1 MNVAIKNDSSDSEIL
16 DNAGVRAA
24 LDKGIDDMET
34 GRLIPLDESLRLFD
48 EFIAEEERLYA
59 TV

>member
-16 DNAGVRAA
+16 DNAGLRTA
-24 LDKGIDDMET
+24 LDKGIDDMEV

-48 EFIAEEERLYA
+48 EFIAEEERFYA